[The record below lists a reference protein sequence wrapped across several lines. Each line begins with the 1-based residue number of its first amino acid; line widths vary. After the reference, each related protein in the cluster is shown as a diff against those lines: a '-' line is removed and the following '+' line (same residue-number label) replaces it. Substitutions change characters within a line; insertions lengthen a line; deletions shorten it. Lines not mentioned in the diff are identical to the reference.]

1 MDVEKVFSDLESN
14 QTHECEES
22 KRKLV
27 ELFTQN
33 KETWPVHYM
42 MEYYYKTGS
51 QRIMEVL
58 VKVQPPHDTFI
69 FDRMSEWLKLQTH
82 RLQALNLL
90 FFVVRNNPTWLFK
103 VEKHRLMKDIF
114 KLLLTEKD
122 IVPLMS
128 ALLCIIILLP
138 IIPNLVPNMLGDL
151 FEVFGHLASWN
162 CQNPKRL
169 SDERLVHLQLGLQML
184 FHRLYGMYPCNFMA
198 FLSDFV
204 KKEKGAIFH
213 HTIKPLLETVRMHP
227 MLVTATM
234 DSEVNHARWKEKEP
248 HDVVEECARLSLPM
262 LHQELNSEQILPMS
276 RGIIDGAPTDET
288 QHVMLGI
295 KKNTDIK
302 TSYSSDKI
310 LYSSEYQ
317 KNQKQQR
324 FLIGSNNSPIWLQD
338 CDAANTKNTSAPI
351 WSPYNE
357 ITASGPMPLTPTPSY
372 MLPLAS
378 SSAFVSNV
386 SNQIVGLTGSSP
398 PEAAVEA
405 TPETTPMKDLKDLK
419 QHLANPHAVRAIF
432 ASQPSSPLR
441 KESQNLFNFSDAA
454 AAAAEGT
461 SIPAVQG
468 ANTLIERDINTHVV
482 THVSTTY
489 DRRIQQIVHDRSRSH
504 SPFQTIETM
513 LAKQQTSGFR
523 SPNEINSKS
532 GTPDIDGN
540 DIASHNQHQLASSV
554 VPTPTPAPTPIQ
566 TPTPS
571 ATPIPNISAQSGFSI
586 PLSTTS
592 IYSTLENITK
602 ICSDCN
608 ETDRSMCTEGGLQIP
623 TSRSMQV
630 MIVRG
635 LKRRSRM
642 VSDCYNDSRVR
653 WNAKQNEELEA
664 VEFGYGNV
672 RRTKS
677 CSSINLLFVKNVLQ
691 RKQEDS
697 DEETVDTTT
706 NNILKAAKANELSIS
721 QNRLQKSGKM
731 LAIASAK
738 KQAIDSTLM
747 VNTRTHVSTQTIE
760 FVPQNYE
767 NSLFQMLF
775 ENVNLRH
782 VHEQNLLHPQEI
794 LDLYVSRTIQPKD
807 ATDVGRFDQ
816 EQLQLLY
823 LQLQYERHRRDMHAE
838 RNRRLM
844 GRSRDKRSVEME
856 RDRLREQVKSITV
869 KNKELVHQIERNT
882 KQHNEREQLYIDEL
896 TQIKLKYQSEI
907 EQNRCLR
914 QANDNLQTRLTEEL
928 ANRKG
933 DTYEL
938 EDLRGHIFNLTS
950 ELQLAQQQADIGLQC
965 KQELARLEAEF
976 IIMGEVQIRCR
987 DRLSD
992 LDNFKARDEEFHLF
1006 QSNYNKELKELR
1018 RLLEEKTSQYESAK
1032 HKINELQSQLQS
1044 SEKVI
1049 TDQKRLLKT
1058 VKDEYEEMFKALNK
1072 KYDIQKTIIMQMEEK
1087 IMMSVFKPQGGAFL
1101 AACSPDTDRT
1111 DVTSSMDRNSPL
1123 STSLASSES
1132 LSASLRSTELRNL
1145 QQLVETP
1152 AIELTG
1158 GVGGNG
1164 IGTVSVKAGSTSIIE
1179 GKRLP
1184 APDLAISAVPASAT
1198 TGGASAINIV
1208 ASTSTAAAA
1217 AASTALAQNYD
1228 SKMSGKSSHIH
1239 PHVHLQQ

>member
-42 MEYYYKTGS
+42 MDYYYKTGS

-69 FDRMSEWLKLQTH
+69 FDRVSEWLKMQTH
-82 RLQALNLL
+82 RIQALNLL

-103 VEKHRLMKDIF
+103 VEKHRLIKDIF
-114 KLLLTEKD
+114 KLLMTEKD

-128 ALLCIIILLP
+128 ALLCIITLLP
-138 IIPNLVPNMLGDL
+138 IIPNLVPNLLGDL
-151 FEVFGHLASWN
+151 FEVFGHLATWN
-162 CQNPKRL
+162 CQNPKGL
-169 SDERLVHLQLGLQML
+169 PDDKLVHLQLGLQML

-234 DSEVNHARWKEKEP
+234 ESEVNHGRWKEKEP

-262 LHQELNSEQILPMS
+262 LNQDFNSEQLLSIS
-276 RGIIDGAPTDET
+276 RGFLDAPCEARF
-288 QHVMLGI
+288 MLEL
-295 KKNTDIK
+295 KRSNDTKPA
-302 TSYSSDKI
+302 YSSDKI
-310 LYSSEYQ
+310 YYSSEQ
-317 KNQKQQR
+317 LRNQQQNYHTR
-324 FLIGSNNSPIWLQD
+324 SSNGPMWQND
-338 CDAANTKNTSAPI
+338 CDANKNMSGTI

-372 MLPLAS
+372 MLPLPAN
-378 SSAFVSNV
+378 AVVSNMA
-386 SNQIVGLTGSSP
+386 NQVTGITGSSP

-405 TPETTPMKDLKDLK
+405 TPETTPMKDLKELK

-441 KESQNLFNFSDAA
+441 KENQNHFNFTDAA
-454 AAAAEGT
+454 ADGGAITGT
-461 SIPAVQG
+461 T
-468 ANTLIERDINTHVV
+468 TLIEQEVNTRVV
-482 THVSTTY
+482 TRVSTTY
-489 DRRIQQIVHDRSRSH
+489 DRRLQQIVHDRSRSH

-513 LAKQQTSGFR
+513 MAKQQSAFR
-523 SPNEINSKS
+523 SPNETNSKS
-532 GTPDIDGN
+532 GTPDPDVNEIT
-540 DIASHNQHQLASSV
+540 SSNQLLTSA
-554 VPTPTPAPTPIQ
+554 VPTPTPTPTQ

-571 ATPIPNISAQSGFSI
+571 VTPLPNISAH
-586 PLSTTS
+586 PLSLVPIPTS
-592 IYSTLENITK
+592 TSSTLENITK
-602 ICSDCN
+602 ICNDCN

-623 TSRSMQV
+623 TSRSMQLL
-630 MIVRG
+630 IVKG

-642 VSDCYNDSRVR
+642 VSDCYNDSSCMRVR
-653 WNAKQNEELEA
+653 LNKRYTGESEA
-664 VEFGYGNV
+664 IEPEMGNV

-677 CSSINLLFVKNVLQ
+677 CSAINLMSAKTASQQKLD
-691 RKQEDS
+691 DS
-697 DEETVDTTT
+697 DEGMSNNVLKTT
-706 NNILKAAKANELSIS
+706 AKNLTIS
-721 QNRLQKSGKM
+721 QHRLQKSGKM
-731 LAIASAK
+731 LAIATAK
-738 KQAIDSTLM
+738 KQILDSDLM
-747 VNTRTHVSTQTIE
+747 ANSRNHVSTQTVE

-767 NSLFQMLF
+767 NSLFQMLL
-775 ENVNLRH
+775 ESVNLRN
-782 VHEQNLLHPQEI
+782 VHERNQLYPQEI
-794 LDLYVSRTIQPKD
+794 LELYVSRTSRSKD
-807 ATDVGRFDQ
+807 GSDIGGRLDQ
-816 EQLQLLY
+816 EQFQLLY
-823 LQLQYERHRRDMHAE
+823 LQLQYERHRREMHAE

-869 KNKELVHQIERNT
+869 KNKELVQQIEKHT
-882 KQHNEREQLYIDEL
+882 KLHNEREQLCIDEL

-907 EQNRCLR
+907 EQNKCLR
-914 QANDNLQTRLTEEL
+914 QANENLQTRLNEEL

-938 EDLRGHIFNLTS
+938 EALRGHVFNLTS
-950 ELQLAQQQADIGLQC
+950 ELQLAQQQADMGILC
-965 KQELARLEAEF
+965 KQELARHEAEF
-976 IIMGEVQIRCR
+976 IIMGEVQIKCR
-987 DRLSD
+987 DRLSEI
-992 LDNFKARDEEFHLF
+992 DNFKARDEEFHMF
-1006 QSNYNKELKELR
+1006 QSNYNKELKDLR
-1018 RLLEEKTSQYESAK
+1018 HVLEEKTSQLDSAK

-1044 SEKVI
+1044 SDKVI

-1058 VKDEYEEMFKALNK
+1058 VKDEYEEMFKSLNK
-1072 KYDIQKTIIMQMEEK
+1072 KYDVQKSIIMQMEEK
-1087 IMMSVFKPQGGAFL
+1087 IMMSVFKPQGGVFL
-1101 AACSPDTDRT
+1101 TACSPDTDKT
-1111 DVTSSMDRNSPL
+1111 DVASSMDRNSPL

-1152 AIELTG
+1152 TVEVSG
-1158 GVGGNG
+1158 GGNVMV
-1164 IGTVSVKAGSTSIIE
+1164 TVAVKGGADIIE

-1184 APDLAISAVPASAT
+1184 APDLASSAMAASAT
-1198 TGGASAINIV
+1198 VAASAINIIP
-1208 ASTSTAAAA
+1208 STSTAAGVVS
-1217 AASTALAQNYD
+1217 ASQALPKAQNYD
-1228 SKMSGKSSHIH
+1228 LLSGKGSHIH